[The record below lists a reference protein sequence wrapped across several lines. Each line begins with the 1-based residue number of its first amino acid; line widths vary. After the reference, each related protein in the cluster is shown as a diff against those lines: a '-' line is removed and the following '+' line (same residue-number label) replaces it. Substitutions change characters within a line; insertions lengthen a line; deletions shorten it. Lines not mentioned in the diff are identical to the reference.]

1 MLPTP
6 GQEKTECQIS
16 CHKERVMSFVNKNNW
31 ESHLV
36 SPETVFSMIKPGMT
50 IFIGTGPAAP
60 RTLMKI
66 LLDADEDNI
75 RDIELIQLAVQ
86 GDVILSIDKIH
97 ARNYRLKTF
106 FSGFVSSSNTISSG
120 QIDLIPAYASKIPE
134 ILKSGRIPI
143 DVAFIQITP
152 PNEAGYCSLGLA
164 VDVAR
169 EVMEQA
175 KIVVGE
181 INEEVP
187 FTFGD
192 TFVSV
197 KDFNLLVRSTRAPVI
212 YERFRV
218 TEEMDKVAANIAS
231 IIRDGD
237 CLSFSH
243 SPLFE
248 ALSPHLTGMK
258 DLGIHSLYFTDALAD
273 LVKSGAVTNYR
284 KSPFRGKSLTSY
296 ALGSR
301 ELLKWLDRN
310 PLVDFQGTDYVCNPR
325 LISENPQFT
334 AIYEASK
341 VDLLGSVSF
350 PLKGAVMTGPGEVVD
365 FLTGAEASKDGCTI
379 IGLPSRNSKGEAN
392 IMVSLMDYP
401 NQLRLRESVHMIVT
415 EYGVA
420 NLKWRT
426 IRERA
431 QAMIE
436 IAHPD
441 DREYLIE
448 TARKKKIIYPNQIFI
463 KESAHLYPSHISTT
477 AEFKGG
483 VTVKFRAIKPS
494 DEEGMRRFFYRFS
507 DQMIFYRFFYL
518 VQTMTHDQMQEYVN
532 VDYSKEMSI
541 VGLAGTSDS
550 EKIIAEA
557 RFVRDEESNYG
568 DLAFL
573 IDEAYQGIGVGT
585 YLLHLLIKLARAR
598 GLKGFTAEVLPE
610 NQPMMKLFEKT
621 DHLLEKGISNGTCYV
636 KMRFKG

>member
-1 MLPTP
+1 
-6 GQEKTECQIS
+6 
-16 CHKERVMSFVNKNNW
+16 MSQ
-31 ESHLV
+31 LV
-36 SPETVFSMIKPGMT
+36 SPATVFSIIKPGMSV
-50 IFIGTGPAAP
+50 FIGTGPAAP

-66 LLDADEDNI
+66 LLDADEKNI
-75 RDIELIQLAVQ
+75 RDIELIQLSVQ
-86 GDVILSIDKIH
+86 GDIILSIDKIH
-97 ARNYRLKTF
+97 ARNYRLKSF
-106 FSGFVSSSNTISSG
+106 FSGFVSSTTISSG
-120 QIDLIPAYASKIPE
+120 QIDLIPAYASQIPR

-152 PNEAGYCSLGLA
+152 PNEAGYCSLGPA

-169 EVMEQA
+169 EVMQQA

-181 INEEVP
+181 INEDVP
-187 FTFGD
+187 FTYGD
-192 TFVSV
+192 TFVSI
-197 KDFNLLVRSTRAPVI
+197 KDFDLLVRSTRAPVT
-212 YERFRV
+212 YERFIV
-218 TEEMDKVAANIAS
+218 TQEMDKVAAKVAS

-248 ALSPHLTGMK
+248 ALAPHLTTK
-258 DLGIHSLYFTDALAD
+258 NDLGIHSLYFTDAMAD

-310 PLVDFQGTDYVCNPR
+310 PLVDFQGTDYVCNPQ
-325 LISENPQFT
+325 LIAENPQFT

-341 VDLLGSVSF
+341 VDLLGGVAF
-350 PLKGAVMTGPGEVVD
+350 PLKGAVMSGPGEAVD

-379 IGLPSRNSKGEAN
+379 IGIPSRNNKGESN
-392 IMVSLMDYP
+392 VMVTLMDYP
-401 NQLRLRESVHMIVT
+401 NQLRLRESVHMIAT

-448 TARKKKIIYPNQIFI
+448 QAKQKKIIYPNQIFI
-463 KESAHLYPSHISTT
+463 KASAHLYPFHISTS

-483 VTVKFRAIKPS
+483 VKVNFRAIKPS
-494 DEEGMRRFFYRFS
+494 DEEDMRRFFYRFS

-532 VDYSKEMSI
+532 VDYTKEISI
-541 VGLAGTSDS
+541 VGLVGNADN

-557 RFVRDEESNYG
+557 RFIKDEDSNYG
-568 DLAFL
+568 ELAFL

-585 YLLHLLIKLARAR
+585 YLFHFLIKLAKNQ
-598 GLKGFTAEVLPE
+598 GLEGFTAEVLPE
-610 NQPMMKLFEKT
+610 NQPMMKLFQKT
-621 DHLLEKGISNGTCYV
+621 EHPLEKGISNGTCYV
-636 KMRFKG
+636 KMHFKQ

>member
-1 MLPTP
+1 MPT
-6 GQEKTECQIS
+6 IN
-16 CHKERVMSFVNKNNW
+16 RNNW

-36 SPETVFSMIKPGMT
+36 SPETIFSMIKPGMT

-66 LLDADEDNI
+66 LLDADENNI

-97 ARNYRLKTF
+97 AQKYRLKTF
-106 FSGFVSSSNTISSG
+106 FSGFVSSDTISSG
-120 QIDLIPAYASKIPE
+120 QIDLIPAYASKIPK
-134 ILKSGRIPI
+134 ILKSGKIPI

-152 PNEAGYCSLGLA
+152 PNEAGYCSLGPA

-192 TFVSV
+192 TFVPI
-197 KDFNLLVRSTRAPVI
+197 KDFDLLVRSTRAPVL
-212 YERFRV
+212 YERFKV
-218 TEEMDKVAANIAS
+218 TEIMDRVAANVAS

-248 ALSPHLTGMK
+248 ALTPHLTHMK
-258 DLGIHSLYFTDALAD
+258 DLGIHSLYFTDAMAD

-310 PLVDFQGTDYVCNPR
+310 PLVDFQGTDYVCNPQ
-325 LISENPQFT
+325 LIAENPQFT

-341 VDLLGSVSF
+341 VDLLGGVSF
-350 PLKGAVMTGPGEVVD
+350 PLKGEVITGPGEVVD

-379 IGLPSRNSKGEAN
+379 VGLPSRNSKGESN
-392 IMVSLMDYP
+392 VMVSLMDYP
-401 NQLRLRESVHMIVT
+401 NQLRLRESVHMIAT

-426 IRERA
+426 LREMA

-448 TARKKKIIYPNQIFI
+448 QAKKKKIIYPNQIFI
-463 KESAHLYPSHISTT
+463 KGAAHLYPSHISTT

-483 VTVKFRAIKPS
+483 ISIKFRAIKPS
-494 DEEGMRRFFYRFS
+494 DEEGMRKLFYRFS
-507 DQMIFYRFFYL
+507 DQMIFYRYFYL

-532 VDYSKEMSI
+532 VDYSQEMSV
-541 VGLAGTSDS
+541 VGLVGKSDS

-557 RFVRDEESNYG
+557 RFVKDEESNCG
-568 DLAFL
+568 EVAFL
-573 IDEAYQGIGVGT
+573 IDEAYQGIGLGT
-585 YLLHLLIKLARAR
+585 YLLQLLIKLARNL
-598 GLKGFTAEVLPE
+598 GLEGLTAEVLPE
-610 NQPMMKLFEKT
+610 NKSMIKLFQKT
-621 DHLLEKGISNGTCYV
+621 DHPLENDIVNGTCYM
-636 KMRFKG
+636 KMHFKN

>member
-1 MLPTP
+1 
-6 GQEKTECQIS
+6 
-16 CHKERVMSFVNKNNW
+16 MSVPNKKNW
-31 ESHLV
+31 KSQLV
-36 SPETVFSMIKPGMT
+36 SPATVFSMIKPGMT
-50 IFIGTGPAAP
+50 IFIGTGPATP

-66 LLDADEDNI
+66 LLDADERNI

-97 ARNYRLKTF
+97 ARNYRLKSF
-106 FSGFVSSSNTISSG
+106 FSGFVSSNTISSG
-120 QIDLIPAYASKIPE
+120 QIDLIPAYASQIPK

-152 PNEAGYCSLGLA
+152 PNEAGYCSLGPA

-181 INEEVP
+181 INEALP

-192 TFVSV
+192 TFVSI
-197 KDFNLLVRSTRAPVI
+197 KDFDLLVRSTRAPVI

-218 TEEMDKVAANIAS
+218 TEEMDKVAANVAS
-231 IIRDGD
+231 IIKDGD

-243 SPLFE
+243 CPLFE
-248 ALSPHLTGMK
+248 ALSRHLTTMK

-296 ALGSR
+296 ALGSQ

-325 LISENPQFT
+325 LIAENPQFT

-341 VDLLGSVSF
+341 VDLLGGVAF

-379 IGLPSRNSKGEAN
+379 IGLTSRNPKGKSN

-401 NQLRLRESVHMIVT
+401 NQLRLRESVHMIAT

-441 DREYLIE
+441 DREHLIE
-448 TARKKKIIYPNQIFI
+448 QARQKKIIYPNQIFL
-463 KESAHLYPSHISTT
+463 KASAHLYPSHISST

-483 VTVKFRAIKPS
+483 ISVKFRAIKPS

-532 VDYSKEMSI
+532 VDYSREMSI
-541 VGLAGTSDS
+541 VGLVGTSDS

-557 RFVRDEESNYG
+557 RFAKDESSNYG
-568 DLAFL
+568 DVAFL

-585 YLLHLLIKLARAR
+585 YLLHLLIQLAQAQ
-598 GLKGFTAEVLPE
+598 GLDGFTAEVLPE
-610 NQPMMKLFEKT
+610 NQPMMKLFAKT
-621 DHLLEKGISNGTCYV
+621 QHSLEKGISNGACYV
-636 KMRFKG
+636 KMHFRG

>member
-1 MLPTP
+1 
-6 GQEKTECQIS
+6 
-16 CHKERVMSFVNKNNW
+16 MSLVNKKNW
-31 ESHLV
+31 KSQLV
-36 SPETVFSMIKPGMT
+36 SPATVFSMIRPGMT

-66 LLDADEDNI
+66 LLDADERNI

-97 ARNYRLKTF
+97 ARNYRLKSF
-106 FSGFVSSSNTISSG
+106 FSGFVSSNTISSG
-120 QIDLIPAYASKIPE
+120 QIDLIPAYASQIPK
-134 ILKSGRIPI
+134 ILKSGSIPI

-152 PNEAGYCSLGLA
+152 PNEAGYCSLGPA

-169 EVMEQA
+169 EVMAQA

-181 INEEVP
+181 INEDVP

-192 TFVSV
+192 TFVSI
-197 KDFNLLVRSTRAPVI
+197 KDFHLLVRSTRAPVI

-218 TEEMDKVAANIAS
+218 TEEMDKVASNVAS

-310 PLVDFQGTDYVCNPR
+310 PLVDFQGTDYVCNPQ
-325 LISENPQFT
+325 LIAENPQFT

-341 VDLLGSVSF
+341 VDLLGGVAF
-350 PLKGAVMTGPGEVVD
+350 PLKGAVMTGPGEAVD

-379 IGLPSRNSKGEAN
+379 IGLPSRNRKGESN
-392 IMVSLMDYP
+392 VLVTLMDYP
-401 NQLRLRESVHMIVT
+401 NQLRLRESVHMIAT

-420 NLKWRT
+420 NLKWRS

-441 DREYLIE
+441 DREHLVE
-448 TARKKKIIYPNQIFI
+448 QARQKKIIYPNQIFI
-463 KESAHLYPSHISTT
+463 KASAHLYPSHISTT
-477 AEFKGG
+477 EEFKGG
-483 VTVKFRAIKPS
+483 ISVRFRAIKPS

-532 VDYSKEMSI
+532 VDYTKEMSI
-541 VGLAGTSDS
+541 VGLVGNSDS

-557 RFVRDEESNYG
+557 RFVKDDASNYG
-568 DLAFL
+568 DVAFL

-585 YLLHLLIKLARAR
+585 YLLHLLIKLARTQ
-598 GLKGFTAEVLPE
+598 GLDGFTAEVLPE

-621 DHLLEKGISNGTCYV
+621 EHSLDKGISNGACYV
-636 KMRFKG
+636 KMHFKG

>member
-1 MLPTP
+1 MPL
-6 GQEKTECQIS
+6 
-16 CHKERVMSFVNKNNW
+16 VNKNNW
-31 ESHLV
+31 KSQLV
-36 SPETVFSMIKPGMT
+36 SPATVFSMIKPGMS

-60 RTLMKI
+60 RTLMQI
-66 LLDADEDNI
+66 LLDADERNI

-86 GDVILSIDKIH
+86 GDIILSIDKIH
-97 ARNYRLKTF
+97 ARNYRLKSF
-106 FSGFVSSSNTISSG
+106 FSGFVSSNTISSG
-120 QIDLIPAYASKIPE
+120 QIDLIPAYASQIPK
-134 ILKSGRIPI
+134 ILKSGSIPI

-152 PNEAGYCSLGLA
+152 PNEAGYCSLGPA

-181 INEEVP
+181 INEELP

-192 TFVSV
+192 TFVSI
-197 KDFNLLVRSTRAPVI
+197 KDFDLLVRSTRAPVI
-212 YERFRV
+212 FERFRV
-218 TEEMDKVAANIAS
+218 TEEMDNVAANVAS

-248 ALSPHLTGMK
+248 ALSPHLTTMK

-310 PLVDFQGTDYVCNPR
+310 PLVDFQGTDYVCNPQ
-325 LISENPQFT
+325 LIAENPQFT

-341 VDLLGSVSF
+341 VDLLGGVAF

-379 IGLPSRNSKGEAN
+379 IGLPSRNPRGESN
-392 IMVSLMDYP
+392 VMVSLMDYP
-401 NQLRLRESVHMIVT
+401 NQLRLRESVHMIAT

-448 TARKKKIIYPNQIFI
+448 QARQKQIIYPNQIFI
-463 KESAHLYPSHISTT
+463 KASAHLYPSHIATT

-483 VTVKFRAIKPS
+483 VSVKFRAIKPS

-532 VDYSKEMSI
+532 VDYSREMSI
-541 VGLAGTSDS
+541 VGLVGKSDS

-557 RFVRDEESNYG
+557 RFVKDDASNYG
-568 DLAFL
+568 DVAFL

-585 YLLHLLIKLARAR
+585 YLLHLLIKLAQTQ
-598 GLKGFTAEVLPE
+598 GLKGFAAEVLPE

-621 DHLLEKGISNGTCYV
+621 HHSLEKGISNGACYV
-636 KMRFKG
+636 KIHFR

>member
-1 MLPTP
+1 
-6 GQEKTECQIS
+6 
-16 CHKERVMSFVNKNNW
+16 MSLVNRNNW

-106 FSGFVSSSNTISSG
+106 FSGFVSSSNTIASG
-120 QIDLIPAYASKIPE
+120 QIDLIPAYSSNIPE

-143 DVAFIQITP
+143 DVAFIQVTP
-152 PNEAGYCSLGLA
+152 PNEAGYCSLGPA
-164 VDVAR
+164 VDVVR

-187 FTFGD
+187 FTYGD
-192 TFVSV
+192 TFVSAR
-197 KDFNLLVRSTRAPVI
+197 DFNLLVRSTRAPVI

-218 TEEMDKVAANIAS
+218 THEMDQVAANIAS
-231 IIRDGD
+231 ILRDGD

-248 ALSPHLTGMK
+248 ALAPHLTGMK

-273 LVKSGAVTNYR
+273 LVKSGAITNYR

-296 ALGSR
+296 AMGSR

-310 PLVDFQGTDYVCNPR
+310 PLVDFQGTAYVCNPR
-325 LISENPQFT
+325 LISANPQFT
-334 AIYEASK
+334 ALYEASK
-341 VDLLGSVSF
+341 VDLLGGVAF

-379 IGLPSRNSKGEAN
+379 IGLPSRNSRGESN
-392 IMVSLMDYP
+392 IMVALMDYP
-401 NQLRLRESVHMIVT
+401 NQLRLRESVHMIAT

-431 QAMIE
+431 QAMID

-441 DREYLIE
+441 DREALIE

-463 KESAHLYPSHISTT
+463 KASAHLYPAHISTT

-483 VTVKFRAIKPS
+483 VSVKFRAIKPS
-494 DEEGMRRFFYRFS
+494 DEEAMRRFFYRFS

-532 VDYSKEMSI
+532 LDYSKEMSI
-541 VGLAGTSDS
+541 VGLAGTSGN

-557 RFVRDEESNYG
+557 RFVKDDDSNYG

-573 IDEAYQGIGVGT
+573 VDEAYQGIGVGT
-585 YLLHLLIKLARAR
+585 YLLHFLIKLAQAR
-598 GLKGFTAEVLPE
+598 GLEGFTAEVLPE

-621 DHLLEKGISNGTCYV
+621 DHTLEKGIYNGACYV

>member
-1 MLPTP
+1 MPAINRT
-6 GQEKTECQIS
+6 
-16 CHKERVMSFVNKNNW
+16 NW

-36 SPETVFSMIKPGMT
+36 SPETVFSKIKPGMS

-60 RTLMKI
+60 RTLMKM
-66 LLDADEDNI
+66 LLDADENNI
-75 RDIELIQLAVQ
+75 RDIELIQLTVQ
-86 GDVILSIDKIH
+86 GDVILSIDKIN
-97 ARNYRLKTF
+97 AQNYRLKSF
-106 FSGFVSSSNTISSG
+106 FSGFVSSDTIASG
-120 QIDLIPAYASKIPE
+120 QVDLISAYASQIPK
-134 ILKSGRIPI
+134 ILKSGKIPI
-143 DVAFIQITP
+143 DAAFIQITP
-152 PNEAGYCSLGLA
+152 PNEAGYCSLGPA

-192 TFVSV
+192 TFVPI
-197 KDFNLLVRSTRAPVI
+197 KDFDFLVRSTRAPVL
-212 YERFRV
+212 YERFKI
-218 TEEMDKVAANIAS
+218 TEEMDRVAANVAS

-248 ALSPHLTGMK
+248 ALVPHLTERK
-258 DLGIHSLYFTDALAD
+258 DLGIHSLYFTDAMAD
-273 LVKSGAVTNYR
+273 LVKSGAVTNYC

-296 ALGSR
+296 ALGSQK
-301 ELLKWLDRN
+301 LLKWLDRN

-325 LISENPQFT
+325 LIAENPQFT
-334 AIYEASK
+334 AMYEASK
-341 VDLLGSVSF
+341 VDLLGGVSF
-350 PLKGAVMTGPGEVVD
+350 PSKGAVITGPGEVVD
-365 FLTGAEASKDGCTI
+365 FLTGADASKNGCTI

-392 IMVSLMDYP
+392 VMVSLMDYP

-426 IRERA
+426 IREKA

-441 DREYLIE
+441 DREHLVE
-448 TARKKKIIYPNQIFI
+448 QAKKKKIIYPNQIFI
-463 KESAHLYPSHISTT
+463 RESAHLYPSHISTT

-483 VTVKFRAIKPS
+483 VNVKFRAIKPS
-494 DEEGMRRFFYRFS
+494 DEEGMRKLFYRFS

-518 VQTMTHDQMQEYVN
+518 VQTMNHDKMQEYVN

-541 VGLAGTSDS
+541 VGLVGKSDS

-557 RFVRDEESNYG
+557 RFVKDEESNYG
-568 DLAFL
+568 EVAFL
-573 IDEAYQGIGVGT
+573 IDEAYQGIGLGT
-585 YLLHLLIKLARAR
+585 YLLRLLVKLARNLNLE
-598 GLKGFTAEVLPE
+598 GLTAEVLPE
-610 NQPMMKLFEKT
+610 NQSMIKLFQKT
-621 DHLLEKGISNGTCYV
+621 EHPLENNIVNGTCYM
-636 KMRFKG
+636 KMHFN